1 MFLLQ
6 LKSHKHISVLFGL
19 LIILGGVFCFFL
31 ILAPENASSAEVVD
45 RIVAVVNDEVI
56 SLYELNQTVAP
67 YIQKLKAS
75 QYPPDVER
83 QVLFELRSQILN
95 EMINQKL
102 TDQEL
107 KQQNI
112 SVSDR
117 EVDSTIER
125 MKESRQITDEELRNL
140 LSNEGIS
147 YEEYKE
153 QTKRQLLRAR
163 LVNREVRSKIV
174 ITEQDIKDYYEQHI
188 AEYAGENKYRL
199 RNIFVRVSPMATD
212 AERSSARKLME
223 SVLAELKLGKPFE
236 VVKDVESDSGL
247 QLEGGDL
254 GEFKLEDL
262 SSHLSEVIEE
272 LNTGEF
278 TPVLEEPFG
287 YQIVYIEKKIDTSGK
302 SLAEASD
309 EIEDKLF
316 NQVVDQRYESW
327 LQSLRDRSHIKII
340 N

>member
-1 MFLLQ
+1 MFLLPS
-6 LKSHKHISVLFGL
+6 KSHKHVSLLLGL
-19 LIILGGVFCFFL
+19 LIIIGGIVLFFSGCS
-31 ILAPENASSAEVVD
+31 PETASAAEVVD

-67 YIQKLKAS
+67 YVQKLKTS

-107 KQQNI
+107 KHQNI
-112 SVSDR
+112 SVSEK

-125 MKESRQITDEELRNL
+125 LKESRQITDEELRKL
-140 LSNEGIS
+140 LNDEGIS
-147 YEEYKE
+147 YDEYRE

-174 ITEQDIKDYYEQHI
+174 ITEQDIKDYYNQHI
-188 AEYAGENKYRL
+188 AEFKGEKKYRL
-199 RNIFVRVSPMATD
+199 QNIFIRVSPMATD
-212 AERSSARKLME
+212 SEISSARNLME
-223 SVLAELKLGKPFE
+223 SVLAELKAGKSFDT
-236 VVKDVESDSGL
+236 VKDIKSDSGY

-254 GEFKLEDL
+254 GEFKLDDL
-262 SSHLSEVIEE
+262 SSHLREVIEE

-278 TPVLEEPFG
+278 TPVLQESFG
-287 YQIVYIEKKIDTSGK
+287 YQIVFVVEKIDSTGK
-302 SLAEASD
+302 SLAEASN

-316 NQVVDQRYESW
+316 NQIVDQRYESW

>member
-1 MFLLQ
+1 
-6 LKSHKHISVLFGL
+6 
-19 LIILGGVFCFFL
+19 
-31 ILAPENASSAEVVD
+31 
-45 RIVAVVNDEVI
+45 
-56 SLYELNQTVAP
+56 
-67 YIQKLKAS
+67 
-75 QYPPDVER
+75 
-83 QVLFELRSQILN
+83 
-95 EMINQKL
+95 MINQKL

-174 ITEQDIKDYYEQHI
+174 ITEQDIKDYYEQNI

-223 SVLAELKLGKPFE
+223 SVLAELKAGKPFE
-236 VVKDVESDSGL
+236 VVKDIESDSGL

-287 YQIVYIEKKIDTSGK
+287 YQIVYIEKKIDTSDK

-316 NQVVDQRYESW
+316 NQIVDQRYESW

>member
-1 MFLLQ
+1 MFLLH
-6 LKSHKHISVLFGL
+6 LKSHKQVSLFLGLVILIGGIISS
-19 LIILGGVFCFFL
+19 ILPCS
-31 ILAPENASSAEVVD
+31 PETASAGEVVD

-56 SLYELNQTVAP
+56 SLYELNLTVAP
-67 YIQKLKAS
+67 YIQKLKDS

-83 QVLFELRSQILN
+83 QILFELRSQLLN

-112 SVSDR
+112 SVSEK

-125 MKESRQITDEELRNL
+125 LKESRQITDEELRKL
-140 LSNEGIS
+140 LNDEGIS
-147 YEEYKE
+147 YEEYRE

-174 ITEQDIKDYYEQHI
+174 ITEQDIKNYYDQHI
-188 AEYAGENKYRL
+188 ADFAGEKKYRL
-199 RNIFVRVSPMATD
+199 RNIFIRVSPMATD
-212 AERSSARKLME
+212 SEISSARNLMD
-223 SVLAELKLGKPFE
+223 SVLVELNAGQSIDD
-236 VVKDVESDSGL
+236 VKDIKSDFGH

-262 SSHLSEVIEE
+262 SSHLREVIEE

-278 TPVLEEPFG
+278 TPVLKESFG
-287 YQIVYIEKKIDTSGK
+287 FQIVFVVKKIDSANK
-302 SLAEASD
+302 SLAEASN

-316 NQVVDQRYESW
+316 NQIVDQRYESW